1 LHDRGIV
8 VTRPRDLADNLARLI
23 EGAGGRALL
32 FPAIEIVAAA
42 KVAPASLAPGDIAVF
57 VSPSAVRM
65 ALPRLTLARDGVCVA
80 AIGAGT
86 RRELEHRGVQR
97 VLAPGSGA
105 DSEALLGLPE
115 LQSLPGRRVVIFR
128 GEGGRSLLGDTLVE
142 RGARVEY
149 VECYR
154 RQRPSADARPLIDD
168 WRRGRLDALTVS
180 SAEALTNLFD
190 MLGAELLAAL
200 PIFVPHLR
208 VAQHGHGLGLRAMLV
223 AGPGDEEMLAHLM
236 AYFAPHER

>member
-8 VTRPRDLADNLARLI
+8 VTRPRGLAGNLARLI

-32 FPAIEIVAAA
+32 FPAIEIVAATNI
-42 KVAPASLAPGDIAVF
+42 APVTLSPGDIAVF
-57 VSPSAVRM
+57 VSPSAVHM
-65 ALPRLTLARDGVCVA
+65 ALPRLAQLPDGVRIA

-97 VLAPGSGA
+97 VLAPGTGA
-105 DSEALLGLPE
+105 DSEALLALPE
-115 LQSLPGRRVVIFR
+115 LQSLPGARVVIFR
-128 GEGGRSLLGDTLVE
+128 GEGGRSLLGDTLAE

-154 RQRPSADARPLIDD
+154 RQRPLADARPLIDD
-168 WRRGRLDALTVS
+168 WRRGRVHALTVS
-180 SAEALTNLFD
+180 SAQALTNLLD
-190 MLGAELLAAL
+190 MLGAELLATL
-200 PIFVPHLR
+200 PIFVPHVR
-208 VAQHGHGLGLRAMLV
+208 VAQHGHDLGLRAMLV